1 MEVAGKKHVIR
12 GLWVDGLLRKVQ
24 VDQGLTISGALYTS
38 MFRLAYLSSNVSWTM
53 LTFAEAAA

>member
-1 MEVAGKKHVIR
+1 MEVAGKKHVR